1 MKGEFLKIFSRPIK
15 TNQTKISTQF
25 PLSFAE
31 VLFPLL
37 KTKTEPSLMSNAS
50 GPAAILKMI
59 KEKEIKFID
68 FRFTDYNGK
77 WLHISHCADQ
87 IGEDELM
94 KGVAFDGSSVPAWKE
109 INESDMIMIPQLDT
123 AFIDPFNTLPTLV
136 LTCDVIDPINN
147 EGYDRDPRF
156 TARKAEK
163 YLQESGIGDVAYFG
177 PEPEFFVF
185 DDVRFKTGTHGSFH
199 EIDSEEAPHNSGKVL
214 GEGRNNLGRYSPIK
228 GAYFDPTPLDTGQD
242 LRSEM
247 VETMRQVNLVPI
259 LHHHEVANAQ
269 FEIGFKYSTLA
280 GTGDNIQKFKHVVHN
295 VAQAY
300 GKTATFM
307 PKPIFA
313 DNGSGMHVHQ
323 SIWKNGKN
331 LFVGKDHAGLS
342 ELALFYIGG
351 IIKHA
356 KAINAFSNATTNSYK
371 RLVPGYEAP
380 VILAYSAKN
389 RSASIR
395 IPHVTNENARRIE
408 TRFPDPASNPYLTC
422 AALLMAGLDGIK
434 NKIHPGEPKNKDL
447 YHLPEK
453 ELKKIPTVSRS
464 LRDALA
470 ALDKDRE
477 FLLAGGVF
485 TNEQIDAYIALKMQE
500 VDRYE
505 QIPHPVEFEMYYNS

>member
-1 MKGEFLKIFSRPIK
+1 MSFSPFLKILLVKKMSKSSAVSAIFDVIK
-15 TNQTKISTQF
+15 N
-25 PLSFAE
+25 
-31 VLFPLL
+31 
-37 KTKTEPSLMSNAS
+37 NN
-50 GPAAILKMI
+50 
-59 KEKEIKFID
+59 IKFID
-68 FRFTDYNGK
+68 FRFTDYSGK
-77 WLHISHCADQ
+77 WLHISHCADMV
-87 IGEDELM
+87 GEEELL
-94 KGVAFDGSSVPAWKE
+94 KGVAFDGSSVAGWKE
-109 INESDMIMIPQLDT
+109 INESDMIMMPQLDT
-123 AFIDPFNTLPTLV
+123 YFIDPFAVTPTLV
-136 LTCDVIDPINN
+136 LTCDVIEPTTDL
-147 EGYDRDPRF
+147 GYDRDPRF
-156 TARKAEK
+156 TALKAEK

-185 DDVRFKTGTHGSFH
+185 DDVRFENKMHGNFY
-199 EIDSEEAPHNSGKVL
+199 EIDSEEGPYNSAKKL
-214 GEGRNNLGRYSPIK
+214 EGGNLARRSPIK
-228 GAYFDPTPLDTGQD
+228 GAYFDSIPLDSGQD

-247 VETMRQVNLVPI
+247 VETLRQVNVTPI
-259 LHHHEVANAQ
+259 LHHHEVANSQ
-269 FEIGFKYSTLA
+269 FEIGFKYSTLTQ
-280 GTGDNIQKFKHVVHN
+280 TGDNIQKFKYVIHN

-307 PKPIFA
+307 PKPIFG

-323 SIWKNGKN
+323 SIWRDGKN
-331 LFVGKDHAGLS
+331 LFVGKEHANLS
-342 ELALFYIGG
+342 ELALYYIGG

-380 VILAYSAKN
+380 VLLAYSAKN

-434 NKIHPGEPKNKDL
+434 NKIHPGEPKNQDL
-447 YHLPEK
+447 YHLSEK

-464 LRDALA
+464 LRDALH

-485 TNEQIDAYIALKMQE
+485 TNEQIDAYIELKTKE
-500 VDRYE
+500 ADRYE
-505 QIPHPVEFEMYYNS
+505 QMPHPIEFEMYYNN

>member
-1 MKGEFLKIFSRPIK
+1 MSKAS
-15 TNQTKISTQF
+15 ST
-25 PLSFAE
+25 
-31 VLFPLL
+31 
-37 KTKTEPSLMSNAS
+37 
-50 GPAAILKMI
+50 AAIFQII

-68 FRFTDYNGK
+68 FRFTDYCGK
-77 WLHISHCADQ
+77 WLHISHCSDQ
-87 IGEDELM
+87 IGEEELV
-94 KGVAFDGSSVPAWKE
+94 KGVAFDGSSVGAWKE
-109 INESDMIMIPQLDT
+109 INESDMIMIPQLET
-123 AFIDPFNTLPTLV
+123 AFIDPFATLPTLV
-136 LTCDVIDPINN
+136 LICDVIEPTTGK
-147 EGYDRDPRF
+147 GYDRDPRF
-156 TARKAEK
+156 TAQKAEK

-185 DDVRFKTGTHGSFH
+185 DDVRFKTGTHGMSH
-199 EIDSEEAPHNSGKVL
+199 EIDSEESPHNSNKIIDG
-214 GEGRNNLGRYSPIK
+214 GNLARRSQIK
-228 GAYFDPTPLDTGQD
+228 GAYFDPTPLDSGQD

-247 VETMRQVNLVPI
+247 VETMREVGLTPI
-259 LHHHEVANAQ
+259 LHHHEVANSQ

-280 GTGDNIQKFKHVVHN
+280 GTGDNIQKFKYVIHN

-307 PKPIFA
+307 PKPVFA

-331 LFVGKDHAGLS
+331 LFTGSDHANLS

-356 KAINAFSNATTNSYK
+356 RAINAFSNATTNSYK

-380 VILAYSAKN
+380 VLLAYSAKN

-408 TRFPDPASNPYLTC
+408 ARFPDPASNPYLTC
-422 AALLMAGLDGIK
+422 AALLMAGLDGVK

-485 TNEQIDAYIALKMQE
+485 TNEQIDAYIALKLQE
-500 VDRYE
+500 CDRYE
-505 QIPHPVEFEMYYNS
+505 QMPHPVEFEMYYNN

>member
-1 MKGEFLKIFSRPIK
+1 MSKAK
-15 TNQTKISTQF
+15 T
-25 PLSFAE
+25 
-31 VLFPLL
+31 V
-37 KTKTEPSLMSNAS
+37 
-50 GPAAILKMI
+50 PAVFEMI
-59 KEKEIKFID
+59 KQNEIKFVD
-68 FRFTDYNGK
+68 FRFSDFNGK

-87 IGEDELM
+87 IGEEELT

-109 INESDMIMIPQLDT
+109 INESDMIMLPQLDT
-123 AFIDPFNTLPTLV
+123 AFVDPFATVPTLV
-136 LTCDVIDPINN
+136 LTCDVIEPTTGL
-147 EGYDRDPRF
+147 GYERDPRN

-163 YLQESGIGDVAYFG
+163 YLQESGIGEVAYFG

-185 DDVRFKTGTHGSFH
+185 DDVRFQTGTHGSSYT
-199 EIDSEEAPHNSGKVL
+199 IDSEEAPHNSGKFI
-214 GEGRNNLGRYSPIK
+214 EGGNLARRSQIK

-247 VETMRQVNLVPI
+247 VETMRQVGLTPI
-259 LHHHEVANAQ
+259 LHHHEVANSQ
-269 FEIGFKYSTLA
+269 FEIGFKYSTLVDTA
-280 GTGDNIQKFKHVVHN
+280 DNIQKFKYIVHN
-295 VAQAY
+295 VAHSY

-323 SIWKNGKN
+323 SIWKNGQN
-331 LFVGKDHAGLS
+331 LFSGTSHANLS
-342 ELALFYIGG
+342 ELALYYIGG

-380 VILAYSAKN
+380 VLLAYSAKN

-395 IPHVTNENARRIE
+395 IPHVINEKARRIE
-408 TRFPDPASNPYLTC
+408 ARFPDPASNPYFTC

-434 NKIHPGEPKNKDL
+434 NKIHPGEPSNKDL

-464 LRDALA
+464 LRDALH
-470 ALDKDRE
+470 ALDKDRD

-485 TNEQIDAYIALKMQE
+485 TDDQIDAYIKLKLQE
-500 VDRYE
+500 ADRYE
-505 QIPHPVEFEMYYNS
+505 QIPHPVEFEMYYNN

>member
-1 MKGEFLKIFSRPIK
+1 MSKTSGVSAIFEMVK
-15 TNQTKISTQF
+15 N
-25 PLSFAE
+25 
-31 VLFPLL
+31 
-37 KTKTEPSLMSNAS
+37 N
-50 GPAAILKMI
+50 G
-59 KEKEIKFID
+59 IKFID
-68 FRFTDYNGK
+68 FRFSDYNGK
-77 WLHISHCADQ
+77 WLHISHCADAV
-87 IGEDELM
+87 GEEELT
-94 KGVAFDGSSVPAWKE
+94 KGVSFDGSSVPAWKE
-109 INESDMIMIPQLDT
+109 INESDMILMPQLDT
-123 AFIDPFNTLPTLV
+123 AFLDPFTIQPTLV
-136 LTCDVIDPINN
+136 IICDVIDPVTNQ
-147 EGYDRDPRF
+147 GYERDPRF
-156 TARKAEK
+156 TAKKAEE

-185 DDVRFKTGTHGSFH
+185 DDVRFKSGTHENFAI
-199 EIDSEEAPHNSGKVL
+199 IDSEEFPQNSGKII
-214 GEGRNNLGRYSPIK
+214 EGGDLGRRSPVK

-242 LRSEM
+242 LRGEM
-247 VETMRQVNLVPI
+247 TEAMRQVNLVPL

-269 FEIGFKYSTLA
+269 FEIGFKYSSLV

-295 VAQAY
+295 VAQSY

-307 PKPIFA
+307 PKPIYA

-323 SIWKNGKN
+323 SIWKSGKN
-331 LFVGKDHAGLS
+331 LFTGNSHANLS

-380 VILAYSAKN
+380 VLLAYSAKN

-408 TRFPDPASNPYLTC
+408 ARFPDPASNPYLTC

-434 NKIHPGEPKNKDL
+434 NKIHPGDPRNQDL
-447 YHLPEK
+447 YHSSER
-453 ELKKIPTVSRS
+453 ELRKIPTVARS
-464 LRDALA
+464 LREALA

-485 TNEQIDAYIALKMQE
+485 TNDQINAYIKLKTAE
-500 VDRYE
+500 VDRVE
-505 QIPHPVEFEMYYNS
+505 QVPHPVEFEMYYNN